1 MTALTS
7 EAKRRSH
14 FGVFDQHLMA
24 RELLLKISGVV
35 YFLVNLLKRIIS
47 KAIQLYDLMTK
58 PPMKSI
64 RDKVKAV
71 SCHAR
76 RNVRESLPPNNIRV
90 QLPGNRGHLVVIRGD
105 EQIGILR
112 MQIAKD
118 MGVKERNWGIYV
130 PNADRLKIVEDTI
143 RVNQV
148 DRNKLHFYP
157 KAVIR

>member
-1 MTALTS
+1 MGGLF
-7 EAKRRSH
+7 
-14 FGVFDQHLMA
+14 FGESIEKDYKQ
-24 RELLLKISGVV
+24 SD
-35 YFLVNLLKRIIS
+35 S
-47 KAIQLYDLMTK
+47 LYDQMTK
-58 PPMKSI
+58 SPRRSI

-71 SCHAR
+71 SCHAKR
-76 RNVRESLPPNNIRV
+76 SVRESLPPNNIRV
-90 QLPGNRGHLVVIRGD
+90 QLPGNRGHLVVIKGD

-130 PNADRLKIVEDTI
+130 PNADRLKIVEDTMQ
-143 RVNQV
+143 VNQV